1 MRISTRLRIITG
13 VTIGALAILIPVLVW
28 SFVEFKNAKDDDALA
43 DALHDN
49 YFERASFRDQ
59 YFLYREDRLREQWI
73 KSRTETDRL
82 LTQAKRQFQRK
93 QDQALLERF
102 RTSVEDTA
110 QLFDRIVANTQVI
123 RTAGANKG
131 VYEEFDRRLYSQ
143 LLLIAIDVR
152 MAITTLQSSTE
163 GRVQKHYQQLAIIT
177 ALFAFTLALAVILI
191 AQQMDRLIR
200 RRLLPLHSG
209 VESIAQGDLGHRIET
224 NGSDEFSE
232 LALSIN
238 SMTGKL
244 EELTQ
249 TLEQKVVERTE
260 ALEKSEARFR
270 HFFEKNKS
278 VMLLIEPTSGAIIEA
293 NQAAATYYGYEQQ
306 RLVGMNISNINTL
319 PPEDVALERQRALH
333 DERNYFNFRHRLN
346 SGEIRDV
353 EVYSTSFDASG
364 KTLLFSII
372 HDVTKRKL
380 AEEALQHS
388 KTMMER
394 TESMAR
400 LASFEWDVDAN
411 TVTWSP
417 EMFCILGRDPTL
429 GAPNLEGQS
438 QFYTAASTHLLFDA
452 VERAVADGT
461 PYEFE
466 LMTVQP
472 DGEQRPCYV
481 KGFPER
487 NTSGRVVRLAGLVQD
502 ITDRKHAEA
511 QTMRQ
516 ARRGEAL
523 LRLPRLSEEMDEH
536 DFMQRSL
543 TLAEDITGSQ
553 VSFMHFVND
562 DEDTI
567 ELVAWSQ
574 RTTAEYCH
582 ATFDRHYPV
591 SSAGIWADAVR
602 QRAPVLCNDYASYPG
617 KMGLPDGHA
626 QLLRFVSVPVIENGK
641 VVMLTGVGNSAAA
654 YDEFDL
660 ESVKLIS
667 NEIWHIVQRRR
678 DQRGLEQQKALLETR
693 VTQRTEALAI
703 ATDRAEAANRA
714 KSQFLANMSHE
725 LRTPMNAI
733 LGMTSLALRRTTDP
747 QLVDK
752 LTKIDNASHLL
763 LSVINDILDISKIE
777 AGRLTLE
784 RVSFKFGSV
793 LESVMNMVGQRVA
806 EKGLKLFID
815 LPPEIARLSLLGDP
829 LRLEQVLLNLT
840 GNAVKFTAQGVVTV
854 RVMKL
859 EESHGDVLLR
869 CEVQDSGIG
878 ITPEEQ
884 RRLFIAFEQA
894 DGSMTR
900 KYGGTG
906 LGLVISRRLAELMG
920 GDIGLISTAG
930 QGSTF
935 WLIVRFSKAG
945 KDAVAP
951 AANSAAGSAEMQLK
965 TRHAGTRILLAEDE
979 PINQE
984 VSRGLLEDVGLIVE
998 LAEDG
1003 GVAVA
1008 MAQRSHYDLILMDM
1022 QMPQMNGVEATRVI
1036 RALPGY
1042 AQTPILAM
1050 TANAFEEDRKL
1061 CIDAG
1066 MDDHIG
1072 KPVAPEVLYAT
1083 LVKWLNRTRD

>member
-1 MRISTRLRIITG
+1 VRISTRLRIITG
-13 VTIGALAILIPVLVW
+13 VTIGALVILIPVLVW
-28 SFVEFKNAKDDDALA
+28 SFVEFKNAKDDDSLA

-59 YFLYREDRLREQWI
+59 YFLYREDRLRGQWV
-73 KSRTETDRL
+73 KSRTETDHL
-82 LTQAKRQFQRK
+82 LTQAKRQFQLK

-110 QLFDRIVANTQVI
+110 QLFDRIVSNTQVM

-131 VYEEFDRRLYSQ
+131 IYEEFDRRLYSQ

-152 MAITTLQSSTE
+152 MAITTLQSSTD
-163 GRVQKHYQQLAIIT
+163 GRVQKHYQRLAIIT
-177 ALFAFTLALAVILI
+177 ALFALTLALAVILI

-209 VESIAQGDLGHRIET
+209 VESIAQGDLRHRIET

-244 EELTQ
+244 EDLTQ
-249 TLEQKVVERTE
+249 NLEQKVAERTE
-260 ALEKSEARFR
+260 ALQQSETRFR
-270 HFFEKNKS
+270 QFFEKNQS
-278 VMLLIEPTSGAIIEA
+278 VMLLIEPTSGAIIQA
-293 NQAAATYYGYEQQ
+293 NPSAVAFYGHEQQ
-306 RLVGMNISNINTL
+306 RLVGMNIGEINTL
-319 PPEDVALERQRALH
+319 PPEAVALERQHALH
-333 DERNYFNFRHRLN
+333 DERNYFNFSHRLA

-353 EVYSTSFDASG
+353 EVYSTPVDVSG
-364 KTLLFSII
+364 VPLLFSII
-372 HDVTKRKL
+372 HDVTQRKQQEAALRWANTRLSMAQDAAHAGFWDWDIGSDKLSWTPEFFHLFGLDPATTEASFDTWRATLHPGDLQAAESRISTALRDHLPL
-380 AEEALQHS
+380 ANEYRVVLPTGETRWIYAVGDTSYDEQGQPLRMAGLCVDITERKTAELELDQHRHHLEAIVA
-388 KTMMER
+388 ER
-394 TESMAR
+394 T
-400 LASFEWDVDAN
+400 
-411 TVTWSP
+411 
-417 EMFCILGRDPTL
+417 
-429 GAPNLEGQS
+429 
-438 QFYTAASTHLLFDA
+438 AALSIA
-452 VERAVADGT
+452 
-461 PYEFE
+461 
-466 LMTVQP
+466 
-472 DGEQRPCYV
+472 
-481 KGFPER
+481 K
-487 NTSGRVVRLAGLVQD
+487 
-502 ITDRKHAEA
+502 EA
-511 QTMRQ
+511 
-516 ARRGEAL
+516 
-523 LRLPRLSEEMDEH
+523 
-536 DFMQRSL
+536 
-543 TLAEDITGSQ
+543 
-553 VSFMHFVND
+553 
-562 DEDTI
+562 
-567 ELVAWSQ
+567 
-574 RTTAEYCH
+574 
-582 ATFDRHYPV
+582 
-591 SSAGIWADAVR
+591 
-602 QRAPVLCNDYASYPG
+602 
-617 KMGLPDGHA
+617 
-626 QLLRFVSVPVIENGK
+626 
-641 VVMLTGVGNSAAA
+641 
-654 YDEFDL
+654 
-660 ESVKLIS
+660 
-667 NEIWHIVQRRR
+667 
-678 DQRGLEQQKALLETR
+678 
-693 VTQRTEALAI
+693 
-703 ATDRAEAANRA
+703 AEAANRA

-752 LTKIDNASHLL
+752 LKKIDNASHLL

-784 RVSFKFGSV
+784 RVNFKFGSV
-793 LESVMNMVGQRVA
+793 LESVMNIVGQRVA

-815 LPPEIARLSLLGDP
+815 LPSEVARLSLLGDP
-829 LRLEQVLLNLT
+829 LRLGQILLNLT
-840 GNAVKFTAQGVVTV
+840 GNAVKFTAQGAVTV
-854 RVMKL
+854 RIMKL
-859 EESHGDVLLR
+859 EESQDDVLLR

-930 QGSTF
+930 LGSTF

-951 AANSAAGSAEMQLK
+951 APTSAAGSAEMQLK
-965 TRHAGTRILLAEDE
+965 TCHAGTRILLAEDE

-984 VSRGLLEDVGLIVE
+984 VSRGLLEDVGLTVE

-1050 TANAFEEDRKL
+1050 TANAFEEDRKICL
-1061 CIDAG
+1061 ESG
-1066 MDDHIG
+1066 MDDHIS
-1072 KPVAPEVLYAT
+1072 KPVAPEVLYAI
-1083 LVKWLNRTRD
+1083 LVKWLQRARG